1 MSTSS
6 SPKFNPPLQFILIES
21 ELSNIYDAIN
31 FQVGNYT
38 TKTHLR
44 LSKPENFLVN
54 IDDVF
59 EDCYLLTLPIGSLKI
74 LLTEIASNNSTR
86 YQCPGIIVSGLE
98 RGKKARP

>member
-6 SPKFNPPLQFILIES
+6 SPKSYPPLQFILVES

-31 FQVGNYT
+31 YKVGNHT
-38 TKTHLR
+38 TKTQLR
-44 LSKPENFLVN
+44 LSKPENFLVT

-59 EDCYLLTLPIGSLKI
+59 EDCYLLTLPVGSLRT

>member
-1 MSTSS
+1 VSTSS

-31 FQVGNYT
+31 YKVGTHT
-38 TKTHLR
+38 TKTQLR
-44 LSKPENFLVN
+44 LSKPENFLVT

-59 EDCYLLTLPIGSLKI
+59 EDCYLLTLPVGSLRTF
-74 LLTEIASNNSTR
+74 LSEIASNDRSR
-86 YQCPGIIVSGLE
+86 HQSPGIIVSGLE